1 MAKIAK
7 LEEESRK
14 LREIIAEKEEMRR
27 KTLKDWDGVQ
37 REGSIA
43 ALRSDLAEQQLR
55 ALNDSD
61 VGGAAF

>member
-1 MAKIAK
+1 LAKIAK
-7 LEEESRK
+7 LEEEANK
-14 LREIIAEKEEMRR
+14 LREVIAKREEMKR
-27 KTLKDWDGVQ
+27 KTMKEWDGVQ

-55 ALNDSD
+55 SLNDSD